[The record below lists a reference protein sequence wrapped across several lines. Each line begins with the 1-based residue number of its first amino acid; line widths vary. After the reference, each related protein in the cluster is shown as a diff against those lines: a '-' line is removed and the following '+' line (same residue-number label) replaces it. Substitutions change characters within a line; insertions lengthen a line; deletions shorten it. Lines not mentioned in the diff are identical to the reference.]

1 MKALTISTTTTHV
14 SEEPIVA
21 CIGYFDG
28 FHLGHQTLF
37 NKTIA
42 LAKTKNAKS
51 AIITFDPD
59 PWVILKGLHNVQ
71 HLTTLDDRKALANAK
86 GFDYWIALQFD
97 AKMAQQDPQDFITL
111 LVNNNLVHLVC
122 GYDFRFGHR
131 GKGSAETLL
140 AQSALPVSI
149 MEEFE
154 YQDAKVSTTRIIAA
168 IKDGDMN
175 LANTLLGQPYG
186 IKGTVVHGKRI
197 GTQIGFPTA
206 NLKVDSEYVIPK
218 MGVYAG
224 TVEVDGQHFGAM
236 ISIGYNPTVKDDD
249 AVSIEGHLFDFSANL
264 YGKTLTFYFVAYL
277 RPEMKYTG
285 LEPLIEQLKHDE
297 VASRAILK
305 RNANEK

>member
-1 MKALTISTTTTHV
+1 MKSLTIDTTTTAV
-14 SEEPIVA
+14 TAEPIVA

-28 FHLGHQTLF
+28 FHIGHQTLF
-37 NKTIA
+37 NKTLS
-42 LAKTKNAKS
+42 LAKTLHAKS
-51 AIITFDPD
+51 ALITFDPD

-71 HLTTLDDRKALANAK
+71 HLTTLDDRKALAKAK

-97 AKMAQQDPQDFITL
+97 ETMAKQAPEEFISL
-111 LVNNNLVHLVC
+111 LLNNRLIHLVC

-131 GKGSAETLL
+131 GMGSAQTLL
-140 AQSALPVSI
+140 AQSALPVTI

-168 IKDGDMN
+168 IKDGEME
-175 LANTLLGQPYG
+175 LATTLLGQAYG

-224 TVEVDGQHFGAM
+224 RVDVDGQRFGAM

-249 AVSIEGHLFDFSANL
+249 AVSIEAHLFDFSANL
-264 YGKTLTFYFVAYL
+264 YGKTLTYYFVAYL

-285 LEPLIEQLKHDE
+285 LEPLIDQLKRDE
-297 VASRAILK
+297 VASRSVLK
-305 RNANEK
+305 GNAN

>member
-1 MKALTISTTTTHV
+1 MKTLTINTTTTAITSDPV
-14 SEEPIVA
+14 VA

-28 FHLGHQTLF
+28 FHIGHQTLF

-42 LAKTKNAKS
+42 LAHQHNAKS

-71 HLTTLDDRKALANAK
+71 HLTTLEDRQALAKAK

-97 AKMAQQDPQDFITL
+97 ETMAAQDPMDFIDL
-111 LVNNNLVHLVC
+111 LVRNNLIHLVC

-131 GKGSAETLL
+131 GKGSAETLTS
-140 AQSALPVSI
+140 QSKLPTSVL
-149 MEEFE
+149 EEFE

-168 IKDGDMN
+168 IKDGN
-175 LANTLLGQPYG
+175 LGLASVLLGQPYA

-206 NLKVDSEYVIPK
+206 NLKVDPEYVIPK

-224 TVEVDGQHFGAM
+224 LVTVDGRDYGAM

-249 AVSIEGHLFDFSANL
+249 AVSIEAHLFDFNANL
-264 YGKTLTFYFVAYL
+264 YGKTLTYRFVAYL

-285 LEPLIEQLKHDE
+285 LELLIEQLKRDE
-297 VASRAILK
+297 LASRAVLK
-305 RNANEK
+305 EITY

>member
-1 MKALTISTTTTHV
+1 MKALTISTSTIHA
-14 SEEPIVA
+14 SGDPIVA

-28 FHLGHQTLF
+28 FHIGHQTLF
-37 NKTIA
+37 NKTLA
-42 LAKTKNAKS
+42 LAKAHKAKS

-71 HLTTLDDRKALANAK
+71 HLTTLDDRKALAKAK

-97 AKMAQQDPQDFITL
+97 ETMAQQDPLDFIDL
-111 LVNNNLVHLVC
+111 LINNNLIHLVC

-131 GKGSAETLL
+131 GKGSAETLMS
-140 AQSALPVSI
+140 QSKLPATI

-168 IKDGDMN
+168 IKDGEIG
-175 LANTLLGQPYG
+175 LATTLLGQPYA
-186 IKGTVVHGKRI
+186 IKGSVVHGRRI

-224 TVEVDGQHFGAM
+224 LVEVDHREVGAM

-249 AVSIEGHLFDFSANL
+249 AVSIEAHLFDFNENL
-264 YGKTLTFYFVAYL
+264 YGKTLTYRFVAYL
-277 RPEMKYTG
+277 RPEMKYSG
-285 LEPLIEQLKHDE
+285 LEPLIEQLKRDE
-297 VASRAILK
+297 VNARAVLK
-305 RNANEK
+305 KVTI